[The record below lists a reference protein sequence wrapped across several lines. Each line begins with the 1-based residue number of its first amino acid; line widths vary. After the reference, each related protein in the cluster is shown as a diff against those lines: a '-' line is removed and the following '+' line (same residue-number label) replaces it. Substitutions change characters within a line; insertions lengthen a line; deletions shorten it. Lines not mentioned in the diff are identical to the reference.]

1 MVSLIT
7 KMVLGAAGIFGG
19 LVMLVLGPVV
29 TTSTAEIG
37 KDVVTNVNSAAST
50 TGIDDVNTTAINTFK
65 MFATFLMLA
74 GIVTIGEGFYSA
86 YKAGKR

>member
-7 KMVLGAAGIFGG
+7 KMVVGAGAIFGG

-37 KDVVTNVNSAAST
+37 KETINNINSAAST
-50 TGIDDVNTTAINTFK
+50 TGIDDVNSTATNTFK

-74 GIVTIGEGFYSA
+74 GIVTIGEGFYST
-86 YKAGKR
+86 YKAGRR